1 MTKHQ
6 DYNKVSMLRNII
18 KNRQTRIV
26 KDKHGNKKGGIILT
40 AETIKPYVEELEALE
55 AKMAKDKE
63 QMTTNERVD
72 DAAEDVKANN
82 DTNTDRIIDHIN
94 AKFEKLNPKKFKNQ
108 INKWAYIQAKGS
120 GDHYKTPEGKYV
132 KRLGDIPPGCIFIHK
147 VRVQEKVDD
156 ELDMYKYFHEDG
168 TVGSAIGWDSFDFIT
183 LIGQRIKLKENAPI
197 KVKKYIGIA
206 GVITN
211 EPSVKKVPKD
221 IDLFTLEFPGAK
233 PVKVQRQFLEFL
245 DEPLAA
251 EQEEEDQHKEAQSKA
266 TRSTSCPSDDHKDSS
281 SSKSSSS
288 DSGSSSASND
298 SSSSTSDSKDNENE
312 STGAKPAAPACS
324 KREDENKTM
333 VDNAALM
340 NELIDMV

>member
-82 DTNTDRIIDHIN
+82 DANTAELKAYIDT
-94 AKFEKLNPKKFKNQ
+94 KFEKLNPKKFKNQ

-197 KVKKYIGIA
+197 KVRKYVGIA

-211 EPSVKKVPKD
+211 EPNVKKVPKD
-221 IDLFTLEFPGAK
+221 IDLFTIEFPGAK
-233 PVKVQRQFLEFL
+233 PVKVQRRFMEFL
-245 DEPLAA
+245 DEPLAVD
-251 EQEEEDQHKEAQSKA
+251 QEEEEEDEHKETQSKA
-266 TRSTSCPSDDHKDSS
+266 TRTTSCPSDDHKDSS
-281 SSKSSSS
+281 SSISSSSSSSSKSSS
-288 DSGSSSASND
+288 

-312 STGAKPAAPACS
+312 STGAEPAAPACS
-324 KREDENKTM
+324 KAEDEKKTT
-333 VDNAALM
+333 VDNEALI

>member
-1 MTKHQ
+1 MTKQQEWRRISH
-6 DYNKVSMLRNII
+6 LRGII
-18 KNRQTRIV
+18 KDRQTRII
-26 KDKHGNKKGGIILT
+26 KDQHGNKKGGIILT
-40 AETIKPYVEELEALE
+40 DETIKPYVRELEALE

-82 DTNTDRIIDHIN
+82 DANTAELKAYIDT
-94 AKFEKLNPKKFKNQ
+94 KFEKLNPKKFKNQ

-197 KVKKYIGIA
+197 KVRKYVGIA

-211 EPSVKKVPKD
+211 EPNVKKIPKD

-281 SSKSSSS
+281 SSISSSSSSSSKSSS
-288 DSGSSSASND
+288 

-312 STGAKPAAPACS
+312 STGAEPAAPACL
-324 KREDENKTM
+324 KAEDEKKTT
-333 VDNAALM
+333 VDNEALI